1 MKGYRIAMKLINQT
15 KIFKFIVPIIVFI
28 LLYAVSTIRNN
39 NVRKDGIYSI
49 VTLIKYGS
57 AYRGQS
63 AKYEFIYN
71 KTLYKGSF
79 FISFNESKN
88 TPNRNP
94 LFWNILSQSPQPTSN
109 IRHRTILVY
118 SKSAR

>member
-1 MKGYRIAMKLINQT
+1 MINQT
-15 KIFKFIVPIIVFI
+15 KIFKFIIPIVVFI

-49 VTLIKYGS
+49 VTLVKYSS

-63 AKYEFIYN
+63 AKYEFVYN

-79 FISFNESKN
+79 LYHLPRVK
-88 TPNRNP
+88 TLNRNP
-94 LFWNILSQSPQPTSN
+94 LLCNILSKSPRPTSN
-109 IRHRTILVY
+109 IRQRTILVY
-118 SKSAR
+118 SKSTR

>member
-49 VTLIKYGS
+49 VTLVKYSS

-63 AKYEFIYN
+63 AKYEFVYN
-71 KTLYKGSF
+71 KLYIKEVFLYHLPRVKTL
-79 FISFNESKN
+79 
-88 TPNRNP
+88 
-94 LFWNILSQSPQPTSN
+94 QSEPVT
-109 IRHRTILVY
+109 L
-118 SKSAR
+118 